1 MGTLLQDFTHST
13 RQLLR
18 KPIFTATAVLT
29 LAIGMGV
36 NAVAF
41 SVVNGLLFKGSA
53 ISAADGVFRI
63 ATSPLDDQERYASI
77 PEFERFSEAVKG
89 AATVAAEGRSTIA
102 WHHDGRTET
111 AWALFVSSEYFSM
124 VRPQVRAGRVHVQR
138 RGADA
143 PVAMIGERFWREQ
156 LASRSLAGLTLRL
169 NNLDV
174 TVAGVMG
181 ESFTGPAGIYSPDI
195 WLPLEDV
202 AAFSTAATLQRRDTR
217 WLFLM
222 SVPNPGTSDAQIQ
235 SHLDSAVAEM
245 AREWP
250 DTHTGHP
257 AGYWPVGQADGER
270 RGIATAGAIGMGII
284 GLVLL
289 LACFN
294 VANLLLARAVE
305 RERDMGI
312 RSALGARPSR
322 LMRLVVTEGILIAAL
337 SGFAALLLAWWTQA
351 LMGTFAIP
359 IEQPQHID
367 LTPDRNV
374 VFFITIMIVIAG
386 VLPGLWP
393 ALSAA
398 RVNVLQVLG
407 SQGAN
412 TAGARPAPLRRWL
425 VGAQVAGSTMFL
437 AIAALFVQSYSSV
450 LGIDPGFARGH
461 IILAEFQP
469 AQHGY
474 DIDASRRFVES
485 MAARVR
491 ALPGVDHVAH
501 TDRAPFFIGY
511 DRMTA
516 VWPEAGACEGNT
528 CPKHPTYAVSPGYFQ
543 TMGIALAEGRE
554 FEAGPSAAEVIVT
567 GTFARAQW
575 PGEPALGQVMRIGDR
590 GESVTVVGVTGM
602 TRTRGLDREQSALF
616 IPVGREHYEGSLTMV
631 VRTAGDPLALLRP
644 VEEAADAVDRS
655 VALLSVKTM
664 EQRMAVQ
671 MWPFRTLSMTF
682 LICGGLALVLAT
694 VGLAGIVIHAVSRRV
709 REFGVRL
716 SVGATPRDLM
726 RDVLVSGIWMLVPG
740 VMAGLVFAA
749 AGARLAQVV
758 FVGVNVLNP
767 ITYLAVALLQS
778 VIVMLA
784 CIGPA
789 LRASRV
795 DPLIALRSE

>member
-1 MGTLLQDFTHST
+1 MGTLLQDLKHSS

-41 SVVNGLLFKGSA
+41 SVVNGLLFKGLGTSGA
-53 ISAADGVFRI
+53 EGVYRI

-77 PEFERFSEAVKG
+77 PEFERFRDAVKG
-89 AATVAAEGRSTIA
+89 AALVSAEGRSTIA
-102 WHHDGRTET
+102 WRRDGRSET
-111 AWALFVSSEYFSM
+111 AWVLFVSSEYFSM
-124 VRPQVRAGRVHVQR
+124 VRPRVRAGQVQVQR

-143 PVAMIGERFWREQ
+143 PVAMIGERFWREK
-156 LASRSLAGLTLRL
+156 LDSRSIAGLTLRL
-169 NNLDV
+169 NNVDV
-174 TVAGVMG
+174 SVAGVMA

-202 AAFSTAATLQRRDTR
+202 ATFSTAATLQRRDTR

-222 SVPNPGTSDAQIQ
+222 AVPNAGVSHAQIQ
-235 SHLDSAVAEM
+235 SHLETAVAEM

-250 DTHTGHP
+250 DTHQGHP
-257 AGYWPVGQADGER
+257 ASYFPLGEANGER
-270 RGIATAGAIGMGII
+270 RAVTSAGAMGMGII

-312 RSALGARPSR
+312 RAALGARPSR
-322 LMRLVVTEGILIAAL
+322 LMRLVVTEGLLIAAL
-337 SGFAALLLAWWTQA
+337 SGVVALMIAWWTQSF
-351 LMGTFAIP
+351 MSTFAIP
-359 IEQPQHID
+359 IEQPQHIE
-367 LTPDRNV
+367 LAPDRNV
-374 VFFITIMIVIAG
+374 VLFIGILILIAG

-412 TAGARPAPLRRWL
+412 TVGARPAPLRRWL

-437 AIAALFVQSYSSV
+437 AMAALFLQSYAHLLDLDLGLARDQLV
-450 LGIDPGFARGH
+450 LVE
-461 IILAEFQP
+461 LEP
-469 AQHGY
+469 AQQGY
-474 DIDASRRFVES
+474 DVDASRRYVES
-485 MAARVR
+485 VAARVR
-491 ALPGVDHVAH
+491 ALPGVSEVAFA
-501 TDRAPFFIGY
+501 DRAPFFVGY
-511 DRMTA
+511 ERMTV
-516 VWPEAGACEGNT
+516 VWPNIGACEDGN
-528 CPKHPTYAVSPGYFQ
+528 CPKQPTYAVSPGYFRA
-543 TMGIALAEGRE
+543 MGIVLTEGRE
-554 FEAGPSAAEVIVT
+554 FEAGRSAAEVIVN
-567 GTFARAQW
+567 GEFARAQW
-575 PGEPALGQVMRIGDR
+575 PDHPALGQVMRMGDR
-590 GESVTVVGVTGM
+590 GESVTVVGVTGK
-602 TRTRGLDREQSALF
+602 TRTRGLDRERPALF
-616 IPVGREHYEGSLTMV
+616 IPVGHQHFEGSVTIV
-631 VRTAGDPLALLRP
+631 ARTAGDPAALVRP
-644 VEEAADAVDRS
+644 VAEAADAVDPN

-664 EQRMAVQ
+664 AQQMAVQ

-694 VGLAGIVIHAVSRRV
+694 VGLAGIVIHSVSRRF
-709 REFGVRL
+709 REFGVRM

-726 RDVLVSGIWMLVPG
+726 RDVLASGFWMLVPG
-740 VMAGLVFAA
+740 VTAGLVFAA
-749 AGARLAQVV
+749 AGARLMQAV

-767 ITYLAVALLQS
+767 ITYMAVAVLQ
-778 VIVMLA
+778 VAIVMLA

-795 DPLIALRSE
+795 DPILALRSE

>member
-1 MGTLLQDFTHST
+1 MGTFLQDLKQSS

-53 ISAADGVFRI
+53 TSGADGVFRI

-77 PEFERFSEAVKG
+77 PEFERFSDAVKG

-102 WHHDGRTET
+102 WRHDGRTET
-111 AWALFVSSEYFSM
+111 AWVLFVSSEYFAM
-124 VRPQVRAGRVHVQR
+124 VRPQVRAGQVRVQR
-138 RGADA
+138 RGADL
-143 PVAMIGERFWREQ
+143 PVAMIGERFWREK
-156 LASRSLAGLTLRL
+156 LDSRSIAGLTLRL
-169 NNLDV
+169 NNVDV
-174 TVAGVMG
+174 SVAGVMA
-181 ESFTGPAGIYSPDI
+181 EAFTGPAGIYSPDI

-202 AAFSTAATLQRRDTR
+202 AAFATAAILQRRDTR

-222 SVPNPGTSDAQIQ
+222 AAPNAGTSEAQMQ
-235 SHLDSAVAEM
+235 SHLDTAVAEM

-250 DTHTGHP
+250 DTHKGHP
-257 AGYWPVGQADGER
+257 AGYWRVGQVNGER

-312 RSALGARPSR
+312 RTALGAKPSR
-322 LMRLVVTEGILIAAL
+322 LMRLVVSEGILIAVL
-337 SGFAALLLAWWTQA
+337 SGFVALLLAWWTQA
-351 LMGTFAIP
+351 FMSTFAIP

-374 VFFITIMIVIAG
+374 VFFIAILILIAG

-412 TAGARPAPLRRWL
+412 TVGARPAPLRRWL

-437 AIAALFVQSYSSV
+437 AIAALFVQSYSNILDV
-450 LGIDPGFARGH
+450 DPGFARDH

-474 DIDASRRFVES
+474 DIDASRRYVES
-485 MAARVR
+485 VAARVR
-491 ALPGVDHVAH
+491 ALPGVDEVAH
-501 TDRAPFFIGY
+501 ADRAPFFIGY

-516 VWPEAGACEGNT
+516 VWPKTGACEGNT

-543 TMGIALAEGRE
+543 TMGIALTEGRE
-554 FEAGPSAAEVIVT
+554 FEAGRSAAEVIVNDA
-567 GTFARAQW
+567 FARAQW
-575 PGEPALGQVMRIGDR
+575 PDEPALGQVMRIGDR
-590 GESVTVVGVTGM
+590 GESVTVVGVTGK
-602 TRTRGLDREQSALF
+602 T
-616 IPVGREHYEGSLTMV
+616 GR
-631 VRTAGDPLALLRP
+631 
-644 VEEAADAVDRS
+644 ADSIAIVNGPRS
-655 VALLSVKTM
+655 S
-664 EQRMAVQ
+664 
-671 MWPFRTLSMTF
+671 FRW
-682 LICGGLALVLAT
+682 
-694 VGLAGIVIHAVSRRV
+694 
-709 REFGVRL
+709 
-716 SVGATPRDLM
+716 GANITKDL
-726 RDVLVSGIWMLVPG
+726 
-740 VMAGLVFAA
+740 
-749 AGARLAQVV
+749 
-758 FVGVNVLNP
+758 
-767 ITYLAVALLQS
+767 
-778 VIVMLA
+778 
-784 CIGPA
+784 
-789 LRASRV
+789 
-795 DPLIALRSE
+795 